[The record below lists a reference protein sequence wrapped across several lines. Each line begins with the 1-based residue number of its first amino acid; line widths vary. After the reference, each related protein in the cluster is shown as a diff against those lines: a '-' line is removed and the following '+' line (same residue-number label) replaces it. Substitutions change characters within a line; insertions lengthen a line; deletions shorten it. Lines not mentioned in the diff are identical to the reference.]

1 MILINF
7 KIIKK
12 GNPAHEAL
20 TNAGSWIYYMHP
32 YSVLQETISMTWTT
46 FRSHGNNFI
55 VVLRLP
61 FSILKLLKFKIISYQ
76 MNGEKHVPFF

>member
-32 YSVLQETISMTWTT
+32 YSVLQETISMT
-46 FRSHGNNFI
+46 
-55 VVLRLP
+55 
-61 FSILKLLKFKIISYQ
+61 
-76 MNGEKHVPFF
+76 